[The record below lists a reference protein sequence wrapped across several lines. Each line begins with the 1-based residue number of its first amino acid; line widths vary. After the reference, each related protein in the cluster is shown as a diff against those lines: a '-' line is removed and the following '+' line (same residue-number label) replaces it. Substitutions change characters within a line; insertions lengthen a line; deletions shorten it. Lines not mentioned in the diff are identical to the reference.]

1 MKVLQINSF
10 GNLST
15 GKIAV
20 DIYKALVENGHE
32 GIIAFARGTIENNI
46 PYIKIGNKCDVALH
60 GLMTRLTDK
69 TGFYSKKATKTLLK
83 NIDDYNPDVIHLHN
97 LHGYYINIKM
107 LFDYIRKAG
116 KPVIWT
122 IHDCWPFTGHCC
134 YFDDAGCQ
142 KWSYGCEKC
151 PQKNSYPKSFLDRS
165 KWNYENKQMIF
176 SNIPNMTIV
185 SVSKWLDALV
195 AQSFLGRYTHL
206 TIHNGIDLA
215 KFKPT
220 PSNFR
225 EKYDLENK
233 FLIIGVAST
242 WSVRKGFDDFLK
254 LSEQLDDRYRIVL
267 VGLTPSQIKKINP
280 NMIGLTRTATP
291 EELAGLYTTADV
303 FFNAS
308 IEESFG
314 LPTIEATACGTPAVV
329 YNATAIPECV
339 RPETGYIV
347 DKHDIGQVITA
358 IKKIQNEHFVVNKSV
373 FEFDKRK
380 LFQKYITLYEK
391 ILREH

>member
-20 DIYKALVENGHE
+20 DIHKALVENGHE
-32 GIIAFARGTIENNI
+32 GMIAFARGTIENYI
-46 PYIKIGNKCDVALH
+46 PHIKIGNKCDIAFH

-69 TGFYSKKATKTLLK
+69 TGFYSKKPTKILIK
-83 NIDDYNPDVIHLHN
+83 NIADYDPDIIHLHN
-97 LHGYYINIKM
+97 LHGYYINIEM

-134 YFDDAGCQ
+134 YFDDVGCQ
-142 KWSYGCEKC
+142 KWTYGCEEC
-151 PQKNSYPKSFLDRS
+151 PQKSSYPKSFLDRS
-165 KWNYENKQMIF
+165 KWNYENKQMLF
-176 SNIPNMTIV
+176 SNISNMTIV

-225 EKYDLENK
+225 EKYGLENK

-242 WSVRKGFDDFLK
+242 WSARKGFDDFLK

-267 VGLTPSQIKKINP
+267 VGLTPSQIKKVNP
-280 NMIGLTRTATP
+280 NMIGLTRTTTP

-314 LPTIEATACGTPAVV
+314 LPTIEAIACGTPAVV

-358 IKKIQNEHFVVNKSV
+358 IKKIQNEHFVVNKSI

-380 LFQKYITLYEK
+380 LFKKYITLYEK